1 MHSSRCPPSAAV
13 RQRTMASNTLMCFQ
27 RIHWRF
33 RSMKAAPAMRMRSAI
48 SSAGGV
54 TGGTSFSNV
63 THIYIKTAGRS
74 LLRSSCAASAA
85 GRLRPNEETG
95 KLRRAIL
102 GDTGIEEVLST
113 PHSPWQGEAPQERIQ
128 SKQKEHQSERDS
140 GDNRDYL
147 HVRNPFVSI
156 SLLSNNHSS

>member
-1 MHSSRCPPSAAV
+1 MMSAAHALIEMPTECGSTTACNGQQYLDV
-13 RQRTMASNTLMCFQ
+13 LPTNPL
-27 RIHWRF
+27 
-33 RSMKAAPAMRMRSAI
+33 AI
-48 SSAGGV
+48 SLDEGSSSSADEIGNLERRRGHW
-54 TGGTSFSNV
+54 GTSSSNV
-63 THIYIKTAGRS
+63 THIYIKT
-74 LLRSSCAASAA
+74 A